1 MKGMSEMNR
10 WIRKTFV
17 VLITILTFG
26 IVTPSQAFYTDVNVN
41 KTQKRNAFE
50 ATSSKNQQTQQLQ
63 TEEAKL
69 DKVDLVAQMI
79 KEAEEQ
85 SYRKFGNR
93 ILPVIKDEF
102 QEMILPNIEVAI
114 KNITTQYPEE
124 ALSSLTI
131 SETPSGGDGEKIF
144 NIIDNDTG
152 KDIIR
157 FHVRKD
163 RPPQAGFWFNFH
175 YHTHH
180 DNFQTHHDLGSIY
193 WDKNT
198 PPKWMN

>member
-1 MKGMSEMNR
+1 MNR

>member
-1 MKGMSEMNR
+1 MNR

-193 WDKNT
+193 WDKKT